1 MDDTN
6 SAFQGVCEAKRTLG
20 DRGEAWKE
28 GVTGQGRVG
37 RALHQSR
44 REGERKG
51 VSEAGSAPELAL
63 KALSQRRGVVSHQL
77 LPHPAPW

>member
-1 MDDTN
+1 M
-6 SAFQGVCEAKRTLG
+6 
-20 DRGEAWKE
+20 
-28 GVTGQGRVG
+28 G

-63 KALSQRRGVVSHQL
+63 NALSQRRGVVSHHL